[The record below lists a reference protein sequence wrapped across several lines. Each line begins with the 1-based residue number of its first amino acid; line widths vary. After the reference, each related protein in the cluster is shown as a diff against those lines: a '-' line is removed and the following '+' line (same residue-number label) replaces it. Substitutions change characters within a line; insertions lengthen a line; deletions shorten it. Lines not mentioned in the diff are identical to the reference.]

1 MPLQIIKGPNASL
14 AAAGVSK
21 KLKIK
26 LN

>member
-14 AAAGVSK
+14 AAAGVRK